1 MDSYMPTDKQYDAQL
16 IDEYSRLKR
25 IRELALKENA
35 IETVK
40 EIDVEISYIKLK
52 LKPLTLPEEETLD
65 K

>member
-52 LKPLTLPEEETLD
+52 LKPLTLPEEETLNN
-65 K
+65 

>member
-52 LKPLTLPEEETLD
+52 LKPLILPEEETLD